1 MKWLS
6 SVFSGAL
13 SLLATP
19 ALNTL
24 LEGWKAKLAADNDSD
39 RIAAD
44 LAGRELV
51 VQQRE
56 LELRSQERIALLGRW
71 WEPANLLGYILVFYV
86 AKVVLY
92 DSILGLGETPAIRGA
107 VGDWLGMVATFYVG
121 TRGAISVA
129 SILRRR

>member
-1 MKWLS
+1 MLQMILGFLS
-6 SVFSGAL
+6 GPIIEKA
-13 SLLATP
+13 
-19 ALNTL
+19 

-71 WEPANLLGYILVFYV
+71 WEPANLLGYVLVIYV
-86 AKVVLY
+86 GKVVLF

-107 VGDWLGMVATFYVG
+107 VGEWLGMVATFYVG

-129 SILRRR
+129 AILRRR

>member
-86 AKVVLY
+86 GKVVLF

-107 VGDWLGMVATFYVG
+107 VGEWLGMVATFYVG

-129 SILRRR
+129 AILRRR